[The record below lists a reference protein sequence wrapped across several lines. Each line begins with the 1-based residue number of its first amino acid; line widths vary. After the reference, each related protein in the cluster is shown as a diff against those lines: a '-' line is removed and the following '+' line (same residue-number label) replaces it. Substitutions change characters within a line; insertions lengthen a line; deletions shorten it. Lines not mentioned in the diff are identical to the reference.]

1 MESDSSCTVAHH
13 EPPLGTALHVN
24 VTVVPEHGLQHDNGS
39 SSCMGF
45 ISEKL
50 HTQVLLA
57 L

>member
-1 MESDSSCTVAHH
+1 MESDSSCAAAHH